1 MPTVKVHQTELYFAQ
16 AGQGRP
22 ALLFVHGAGGD
33 HTLWGQQLREL
44 SKNFL
49 VAALDLNGH
58 GRSPAR
64 PGDGLVTYVE
74 DVLAVLHALAMPTV
88 IVGHSMGGAIA
99 LTAALQRPKNL
110 IGLGLIGTGAR
121 LKVHPQILE
130 LCQTNFAEAVELV
143 VSWAFVEQA
152 AQLLKDQAR
161 ERMRQNGQAALSRD
175 FLSCSTF
182 DVMSRLS
189 EISVPTI
196 VICGREDKLTPVK
209 YSEYLQKN
217 ILNAQ
222 LRVIEGAGHMVMLE
236 KPEALTQALQEFVR
250 TLALVPRTV

>member
-16 AGQGRP
+16 AGQGKP

-44 SKNFL
+44 SKNFS

-64 PGDGLVTYVE
+64 AGDGLTLYVE
-74 DVLAVLHALAMPTV
+74 DVLAVLEALALPTV
-88 IVGHSMGGAIA
+88 VIGHSMGGAIA
-99 LTAALQRPKNL
+99 LTAALQRLRNL
-110 IGLGLIGTGAR
+110 RGLGLVGTGAR

-130 LCQTNFAEAVELV
+130 LCQTNFEEAIELV
-143 VSWAFVEQA
+143 VSWAFAEGASAELVQ
-152 AQLLKDQAR
+152 KAR
-161 ERMRQNGQAALSRD
+161 EQMRRNGPAALYRD

-189 EISVPTI
+189 EIPVPTI
-196 VICGREDKLTPVK
+196 VICGREDKLTPLK

-217 ILNAQ
+217 IPNAQ
-222 LRVIEGAGHMVMLE
+222 LHVIERAGHMVMLE
-236 KPEALTQALQEFVR
+236 QPEVVTTALKEFCMS
-250 TLALVPRTV
+250 LL

>member
-16 AGQGRP
+16 AGQGQP

-33 HTLWGQQLREL
+33 HTLWGQQLRDLAKDL
-44 SKNFL
+44 S

-64 PGDGLVTYVE
+64 AGDGLATYVE
-74 DVLAVLHALAMPTV
+74 DVLAVLQALAMPTV

-99 LTAALQRPKNL
+99 LTAALQCPRNL
-110 IGLGLIGTGAR
+110 IGLGLVGTGAK

-130 LCQTNFAEAVELV
+130 LCQTNFEGAVELV
-143 VSWAFVEQA
+143 VSWSFAEGTSSELVQRAQEQ
-152 AQLLKDQAR
+152 
-161 ERMRQNGQAALSRD
+161 MRRNGQAALYRD

-189 EISVPTI
+189 EVSVPTI

-209 YSEYLQKN
+209 YSGYLQQN
-217 ILNAQ
+217 IPDARLK
-222 LRVIEGAGHMVMLE
+222 VIERAGHMVMLE
-236 KPEALTQALQEFVR
+236 QPEALTQALQEFCGQ
-250 TLALVPRTV
+250 LL